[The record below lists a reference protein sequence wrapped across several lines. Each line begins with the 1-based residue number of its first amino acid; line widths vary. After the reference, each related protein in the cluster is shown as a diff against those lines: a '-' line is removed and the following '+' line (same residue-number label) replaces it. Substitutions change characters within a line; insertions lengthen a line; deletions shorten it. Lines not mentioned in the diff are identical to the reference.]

1 MFTIAESV
9 HYTSVTAY
17 IEALVKMPADLRNA
31 LAFSVPSLRLTA
43 KRGQVQTL
51 FADTNATANHIH
63 LFLRDSTK
71 TSDGTVTTAPKRD
84 WKTAERP
91 PWAWQ
96 EIYDWM
102 LEKKYVSP
110 YSVGPDSYPYLGSA
124 WQNLAVYFL
133 SQPVPNLDAPRVYAD
148 DISQVE
154 MDE

>member
-1 MFTIAESV
+1 MFTIVESV
-9 HYTSVTAY
+9 HYFSVTAY
-17 IEALVKMPADLRNA
+17 IEALVQMDPELRNA
-31 LAFSVPSLRLTA
+31 LAFNVPSLRLTS

-51 FADTNATANHIH
+51 FADTNATAHHIH
-63 LFLRDSTK
+63 LFLQDSTK

-91 PWAWQ
+91 AWAWQ

-102 LEKKYVSP
+102 LKKQYVSL
-110 YSVGPDSYPYLGSA
+110 YSVGSDSYPYLGSA

-133 SQPVPNLDAPRVYAD
+133 SQPVPNLDAPRVFAD

-154 MDE
+154 MEE